1 MAIQSTHKKRTS
13 PRRRPINKKQDVLSV
28 VSVRISD
35 QEKERICEIMR
46 CNNIKRYADVLRQ
59 AIRMVKVPH
68 NTL

>member
-1 MAIQSTHKKRTS
+1 MAILSTHKKRTS
-13 PRRRPINKKQDVLSV
+13 PRRRPIKKKQDVLSV

-35 QEKERICEIMR
+35 QEKERIGEIMR